1 MGARHCGLF
10 LEFLLLGRRGRRITS
25 SQPRLHNKILS
36 LKPNQTKESMNYRT
50 REEVAKMKLEAKCQL
65 LTSRRQK
72 STSSFDLRENM
83 KIKLKTMLQVV
94 EAEDGARNNNNR
106 LNLVKIQLS

>member
-36 LKPNQTKESMNYRT
+36 LKPNKRINELQDKGRSSY
-50 REEVAKMKLEAKCQL
+50 MKLEAKCQL
-65 LTSRRQK
+65 LTSRHQK

-83 KIKLKTMLQVV
+83 KIKLTTMLQVV